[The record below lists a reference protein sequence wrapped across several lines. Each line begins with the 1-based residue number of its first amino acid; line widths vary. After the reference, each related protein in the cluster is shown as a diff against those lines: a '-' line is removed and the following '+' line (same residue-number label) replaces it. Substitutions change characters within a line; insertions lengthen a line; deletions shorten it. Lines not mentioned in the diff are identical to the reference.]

1 MTGDKPNAL
10 HLNETELSLNGFS
23 IIKILPQEKQTMSI
37 NLNNT
42 KPIDQNDL
50 KFDDLL
56 SNLQGNILKGHGRSH
71 TANIFVEFDAAKL
84 AEVREWIHGFA
95 EEHVTSAK
103 KQLKE
108 NERFKRN
115 RVPGGLFAGLY
126 VTAKGYEYFQ
136 VPAGKRPSDV
146 SFRNGMEN
154 ASLKDPPRSE
164 WESTFRDLNIHVL
177 LLLAYHDKTVLS
189 VGAAKIISELRPLTS
204 NDPFVSSAIRIEYGN
219 AIRNANGDGLEHFGY
234 VDGVSQPLFFKDEN
248 EDFKANATPSS
259 GTKPVW
265 DPFAPLKLVLVKD
278 PSIATSDAFGSYF
291 VFRKLEQD
299 VRAFKEA
306 EQAIATALNLTGE
319 DRELAGALVVGRF
332 EDGTP
337 VTLTP
342 KDGLIGSGAAN
353 NFTYDA
359 DKAGLRCPF
368 QAHIRKSNPR
378 GTGGA
383 EPLAGEKAHIMARR
397 GIPYG
402 QREVTSEIESQPEQ
416 FPSGGGVGL
425 LFQSFQADLS
435 AQFEFIQKAWV
446 NNATF
451 PFSNPAGHTG
461 VDPIIGQSA
470 RPPDPADRSYQWPA
484 KYGKPGTPVT
494 ASFASFVTLKGGQ
507 YFFAPSIEG
516 LKAL

>member
-1 MTGDKPNAL
+1 MAV
-10 HLNETELSLNGFS
+10 
-23 IIKILPQEKQTMSI
+23 
-37 NLNNT
+37 NLNNP

-50 KFDDLL
+50 KFDSLL
-56 SNLQGNILKGHGRSH
+56 SNLQGNILKGHGRDY
-71 TANIFVEFDAAKL
+71 TANIFVEFDATKL
-84 AEVREWIHGFA
+84 SEVREWIHNFA
-95 EEHVTSAK
+95 AKCVTSAK
-103 KQLKE
+103 VQLKE

-115 RVPGGLFAGLY
+115 GVPGGLFAGLY

-136 VPAGKRPSDV
+136 VPSGKRPSDS
-146 SFRNGMEN
+146 SFRNGMEAAALN
-154 ASLKDPPRSE
+154 DPPRSQ
-164 WESTFRDLNIHVL
+164 WEPTFRGLNIHVMVL
-177 LLLAYHDKTVLS
+177 LGDDDKTTLS
-189 VGAAKIISELRPLTS
+189 VAAAKIIGELRPLTS
-204 NDPFVSSAIRIEYGN
+204 NDPFVSSAIRTEYGN

-248 EDFKANATPSS
+248 DRFKANATPSTGS
-259 GTKPVW
+259 TLAW

-278 PSIATSDAFGSYF
+278 PSVTTVDACGSYF

-299 VRAFKEA
+299 VRAFKVA
-306 EQAIATALNLTGE
+306 EQDIATALNLSGE

-342 KDGLIGSGAAN
+342 RDGLIGSGAAN
-353 NFTYDA
+353 NFNYDR

-368 QAHIRKSNPR
+368 QGHIRKSNPR

-397 GIPYG
+397 GIPFG
-402 QREVTSEIESQPEQ
+402 LREVTPAIESQPEQ

-425 LFQSFQADLS
+425 LFQSFQADLG

-446 NNATF
+446 NNASF

-461 VDPIIGQSA
+461 VDPIIGQGGT
-470 RPPDPADRSYQWPA
+470 PADRNYAWPA
-484 KYGKPGTPVT
+484 AYDQPGAPVT
-494 ASFASFVTLKGGQ
+494 ASFGSFVTMKGGQ
-507 YFFAPSIEG
+507 YFFAPSIDG

>member
-1 MTGDKPNAL
+1 
-10 HLNETELSLNGFS
+10 
-23 IIKILPQEKQTMSI
+23 MSV

-50 KFDDLL
+50 EFDALL
-56 SNLQGNILKGHGRSH
+56 SNLQGNILKGHGRDF
-71 TANIFVEFDAAKL
+71 TANIFVEFDATKL
-84 AEVREWIHGFA
+84 VEVRTWIHKFM
-95 EEHVTSAK
+95 ESVTSAK

-115 RVPGGLFAGLY
+115 GVRGGLFTGLY
-126 VTAKGYEYFQ
+126 VTAKGYDYFQ
-136 VPAGKRPSDV
+136 VPLGKRPSDP
-146 SFRNGMEN
+146 SFRNGMEQATLN
-154 ASLKDPPRSE
+154 DPPRAN
-164 WESTFRDLNIHVL
+164 WEPAFRDLSIHVMV
-177 LLLAYHDKTVLS
+177 LLADDDKTTLS
-189 VGAAKIISELRPLTS
+189 VAAARIIAELRPLTS
-204 NDPFVSSAIRIEYGN
+204 NDPFVSSAIRTEYGN
-219 AIRNANGDGLEHFGY
+219 AIRNASGDGLEHFGY

-248 EDFKANATPSS
+248 ERFKASATPST
-259 GTKPVW
+259 GANLAW
-265 DPFAPLKLVLVKD
+265 NPFAPLKLVLVKD
-278 PSIATSDAFGSYF
+278 PSVATVDACGSYF

-299 VRAFKEA
+299 VRAFKVA
-306 EQAIATALNLTGE
+306 EQKIADKLALSGE

-342 KDGLIGSGAAN
+342 EEGMIGSGAAN
-353 NFTYDA
+353 NFNYDA

-397 GIPYG
+397 GIPFG
-402 QREVTSEIESQPEQ
+402 LREVTPAIDSQPEQ

-425 LFQSFQADLS
+425 LFQSFQADLA

-446 NNATF
+446 NNAGF
-451 PFSNPAGHTG
+451 PFLVPPKNTG
-461 VDPIIGQSA
+461 VDPLIGQGGT
-470 RPPDPADRSYQWPA
+470 PADRSYEWPSV
-484 KYGKPGTPVT
+484 YGTPGPPVT
-494 ASFASFVTLKGGQ
+494 EEFASFVTMKGGQ
-507 YFFAPSIEG
+507 YFFAPSLDG